1 MSPHLPTIAATRVRG
16 TGRVGRLVVSSLL
29 VLVWIAP
36 GALPAR
42 AQAPEPARQVIE
54 RTVDKAFAILR
65 DPGLKNDPRQRM
77 SKLRAAVDPAFD
89 WEAMARSSLGVP
101 WRQLDEQQRSEFV
114 STFKE
119 LLAQRYMDD
128 IDRFQGSEQVKI
140 KSSDERDGSATVRT
154 VLITTSR
161 DQIPIDYTLHQAG
174 GRWEVVDVTIEG
186 ISLVN
191 HYRKTFARYLVNK
204 SFTDLMQQLKRKLG
218 PPPSAVP

>member
-1 MSPHLPTIAATRVRG
+1 MSLHLPTTAATRVRG
-16 TGRVGRLVVSSLL
+16 TGLVGRLVVSSLL
-29 VLVWIAP
+29 ALIWIAP

-42 AQAPEPARQVIE
+42 AQTPEPAKQVIE

-65 DPGLKNDPRQRM
+65 DPSLKNDPRQRM
-77 SKLRAAVDPAFD
+77 SKLRATVDPAFD

-154 VLITTSR
+154 VLVTTSR

-204 SFTDLMQQLKRKLG
+204 SFTELMQQLKRKLG
-218 PPPSAVP
+218 LPPSAVP